1 MTSRRL
7 GAVQTSPWWAFAV
20 DVAALTLLGFSY
32 PRGERSPSAFKSTFV
47 KWIGGVAVLS
57 IGVMLGATAVY
68 GSPEAALARLRGDS
82 LLVEPHLDLGAGKPG
97 SILEANATIRNVSDH
112 PIRLVGGTSDC
123 SCTSIRDLPVT
134 IGPGESASVGIQMNV
149 PPADGGRLSRT
160 VILRTD
166 DPSHPI
172 LRFAIGC
179 RVE

>member
-1 MTSRRL
+1 MDVVAL
-7 GAVQTSPWWAFAV
+7 AV
-20 DVAALTLLGFSY
+20 LGFSY
-32 PRGERSPSAFKSTFV
+32 PRGERITSAPKSIFV
-47 KWIGGVAVLS
+47 KWIGGIAVLF
-57 IGVMLGATAVY
+57 IGVTLGATAVY

-97 SILEANATIRNVSDH
+97 SVLEANAIIRNISDH

-123 SCTSIRDLPVT
+123 SCTSIRDLPVS

-160 VILRTD
+160 VTLRTD
-166 DPSHPI
+166 EPAQPV